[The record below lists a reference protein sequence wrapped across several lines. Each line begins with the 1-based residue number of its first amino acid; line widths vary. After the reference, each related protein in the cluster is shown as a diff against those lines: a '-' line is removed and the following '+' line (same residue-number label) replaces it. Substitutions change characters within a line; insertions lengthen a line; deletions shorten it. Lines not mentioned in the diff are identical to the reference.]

1 MLLAA
6 PTSTLCPYTTLFRSG
21 SADAA
26 GPGEGTRDSGGGEP
40 GLLGDVVDRHA
51 LGCHL
56 RPSFDAD
63 VTTTVGSMLPEPTAT
78 GGNQGRPDS
87 GGAGAHKGWPGAS
100 RQGEAPGLRATGP
113 PGHRATGPPGHC
125 AAGHHGRR

>member
-63 VTTTVGSMLPEPTAT
+63 VTTTVGSMLPEPTDRKST
-78 GGNQGRPDS
+78 RLNS
-87 GGAGAHKGWPGAS
+87 SHVAS
-100 RQGEAPGLRATGP
+100 SYAVVRLKQQRDG
-113 PGHRATGPPGHC
+113 
-125 AAGHHGRR
+125 